1 MEKDTKERMCRVIR
15 TEKEGADL
23 RCKALYTSLYRE
35 SRTF

>member
-15 TEKEGADL
+15 TEKEGANL
-23 RCKALYTSLYRE
+23 RCKALYMSSCRE